1 MSILTVSALLGA
13 PFTVPS
19 AMAKAGVLA
28 MTKSLAVEEEVSLVT
43 FGGRASNF

>member
-19 AMAKAGVLA
+19 AMAKAGGSTSSSRTLRP
-28 MTKSLAVEEEVSLVT
+28 SS
-43 FGGRASNF
+43 